1 MYPALFFIVNE
12 VEELNINSKMK
23 KLQMAI
29 LQSGLAISINRSQF
43 YSVEQNR
50 FSPMVSL
57 STKVFHYYERLGE
70 WKDQTFEII
79 RTSSQ
84 VDALMCLLE
93 IYKAVGNG
101 DNSNI

>member
-1 MYPALFFIVNE
+1 M
-12 VEELNINSKMK
+12 NINSKMK

-50 FSPMVSL
+50 FIPMVSL

-93 IYKAVGNG
+93 IYKAVGKCRMN
-101 DNSNI
+101 

>member
-1 MYPALFFIVNE
+1 
-12 VEELNINSKMK
+12 
-23 KLQMAI
+23 MAI

-50 FSPMVSL
+50 FIPMVSL

-84 VDALMCLLE
+84 ADALMCLLE